1 MISKEPE
8 GECIQGGLEIRIEF
22 QVCSH
27 NTSTQMF
34 EDVQNMNRGEN
45 AMDSACQALKDLSEE
60 CYAYIVDCF
69 LVEDHIDTPKLHI
82 AKIIKF
88 ILKFGEGKITEDT
101 VSKCEAV
108 KEIMDDLASV
118 EGMDEKRQRLQK
130 VSKLFEREATNYAM
144 FSNPLVWLVMFVVL
158 INDNVLL

>member
-8 GECIQGGLEIRIEF
+8 GACIQGELEIRIEF

-27 NTSTQMF
+27 NTRTQMF
-34 EDVQNMNRGEN
+34 EYVQNRGEN

-69 LVEDHIDTPKLHI
+69 LVEDHIDTPKLHL

-88 ILKFGEGKITEDT
+88 ILKFGVGKITEDT

-108 KEIMDDLASV
+108 KEMMDDLASV
-118 EGMDEKRQRLQK
+118 EDMDEKRQRLQK
-130 VSKLFEREATNYAM
+130 VSKLFDREATNYAL
-144 FSNPLVWLVMFVVL
+144 FSNPLVWLVMLVVL